1 MKLKVGDELPLA
13 FRSGYICCPTTFW
26 QKI

>member
-13 FRSGYICCPTTFW
+13 FRSGYICCSTTFW